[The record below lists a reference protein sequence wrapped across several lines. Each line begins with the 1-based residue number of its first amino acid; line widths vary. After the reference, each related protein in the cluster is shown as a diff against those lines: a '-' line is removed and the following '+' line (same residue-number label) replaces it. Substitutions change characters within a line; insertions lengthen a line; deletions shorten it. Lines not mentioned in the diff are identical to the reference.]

1 LRAAGKALGRYKMGK
16 HFRLHV
22 TQDTFSF
29 ERRQDNIDAEAAL
42 DGVYVIRTNVP
53 AATLS
58 GSQVVET
65 YKGLSA
71 VEQAFRSLKSV
82 DLKVRPI
89 HHRLADRVKAHV
101 LLCMLAW
108 YVEWHLRKCL
118 APVLFDDT
126 DPAAGKALRHS
137 VVAPAKRSPQAQANA
152 RRKKTEA
159 GLPVHSFRTLL
170 KDLQT
175 IARNRVR
182 LNDAA
187 FEMMTT
193 PTPFQQH
200 LFDLLGLTP
209 QL

>member
-1 LRAAGKALGRYKMGK
+1 M
-16 HFRLHV
+16 
-22 TQDTFSF
+22 
-29 ERRQDNIDAEAAL
+29 
-42 DGVYVIRTNVP
+42 IRTNVP
-53 AATLS
+53 AAALS
-58 GSQVVET
+58 GSQAVET

-108 YVEWHLRKCL
+108 YVERHLRKCL

-137 VVAPAKRSPQAQANA
+137 VVAPARRSPQAQAKA

-159 GLPVHSFRTLL
+159 GLPVHSSRTLL
-170 KDLQT
+170 KDLHT

-187 FEMMTT
+187 FDMMTT
-193 PTPFQQH
+193 PHAFPAAC
-200 LFDLLGLTP
+200 L
-209 QL
+209 